1 MTIIVAGSDTPAGH
15 AALAYAVEEA
25 RRRQVDLVV
34 FPVDGSTVDIST
46 LGYEP
51 VRVEEPAERSQDAVG
66 DLIDAVE
73 RMTPQAVVVGVRQR
87 SPVGKFFLG
96 SAAQQI
102 ILEANAP
109 VITVKPAR

>member
-25 RRRQVDLVV
+25 RRQQVDLVV
-34 FPVDGSTVDIST
+34 FPIDGSTVDIST

-73 RMTPQAVVVGVRQR
+73 RMTPQAVVGVRQR